1 VSRALVLGGGGPVGV
16 GWQAG
21 LLSGLLE
28 EGIAV
33 RRADLVVGTSAG
45 SVVGAQ
51 LTSGRALADVVAP
64 IGTAPPWATGAHE
77 GASRDLAALLAS
89 GAVGTVSED
98 QFVAR
103 FDFLAGVEWPENF
116 RCTAFGAASGRF
128 AAWDREAGVDVHR
141 AVASS
146 CSVPGLSPPVTIGT
160 EQYIDGGARDM
171 LNADLAV
178 GHERVVVLSCVVL
191 DPTEGRVP
199 DLLAARLP
207 DVRERVGEL
216 SSSGSAVAV
225 VEPSDEVRELSGWG
239 ALLMDFERTAAAFAA
254 GVRQSKDE
262 AARLEPF
269 WS

>member
-1 VSRALVLGGGGPVGV
+1 
-16 GWQAG
+16 
-21 LLSGLLE
+21 
-28 EGIAV
+28 
-33 RRADLVVGTSAG
+33 
-45 SVVGAQ
+45 
-51 LTSGRALADVVAP
+51 
-64 IGTAPPWATGAHE
+64 
-77 GASRDLAALLAS
+77 
-89 GAVGTVSED
+89 
-98 QFVAR
+98 
-103 FDFLAGVEWPENF
+103 
-116 RCTAFGAASGRF
+116 
-128 AAWDREAGVDVHR
+128 
-141 AVASS
+141 
-146 CSVPGLSPPVTIGT
+146 
-160 EQYIDGGARDM
+160 M